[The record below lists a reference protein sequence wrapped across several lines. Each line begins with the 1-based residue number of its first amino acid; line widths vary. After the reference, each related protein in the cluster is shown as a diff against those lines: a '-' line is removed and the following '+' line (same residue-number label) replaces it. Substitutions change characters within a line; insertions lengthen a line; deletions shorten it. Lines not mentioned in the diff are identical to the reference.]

1 MTCSQASRRYPRA
14 GRSRRGGQG
23 NGCADGRDQRKMLQ
37 ICLVSGRWQKPGR
50 EIQETHT
57 VHDQES
63 RAHLVDIPTKV
74 QRVRGD
80 EHTPSVR
87 NGRLSPYARPG
98 CIPFRLSAADA

>member
-23 NGCADGRDQRKMLQ
+23 SERTILQ